1 MKTKFLLPMLAMIL
15 AIGMSATE
23 KVEIDATQDYIL
35 EGGQFM
41 PLGTEIPCINQND
54 KCWVEL
60 ENGQRY
66 EVYDAPSPT
75 SKKAGDGTVYQ
86 L

>member
-23 KVEIDATQDYIL
+23 KVEIDASQDYIL
-35 EGGQFM
+35 QDGQFM
-41 PLGTEIPCINQND
+41 SLGREIPCKVEND

-60 ENGQRY
+60 PNGQIE
-66 EVYDAPSPT
+66 EVYNAPSPT
-75 SKKAGDGTVYQ
+75 SQKPGDGTVYQ